1 MNSPDIPSR
10 PGIGNALDGA
20 ASPSTAEAGHRGNL
34 LLVDD
39 DPMTGMVL
47 GGWLRLKGYQT
58 VFATG
63 ADEADRLLANSTFD
77 LVLSD
82 IRMPGNFHL
91 EWVQRLLGNDA
102 MPPVLLITGTPELET
117 ALRAANLPV
126 AGYLLKPVDFSTLD
140 DTIQRIVQEHR
151 RRREFISVIEDIV
164 QMLGTP
170 GSHAAEEE
178 KHIVE
183 RLQHLSAGF
192 RTRVGRVAVGQI
204 DSGMW
209 RSAVTDSIAVIEK
222 TKHSFRSKELGAL
235 RQRLQEMLAR
245 AEVS

>member
-1 MNSPDIPSR
+1 MSSTHIPSH
-10 PGIGNALDGA
+10 PGAGNVTGGKEHLPGPE
-20 ASPSTAEAGHRGNL
+20 SGQRGKL

-58 VFATG
+58 TFVAT
-63 ADEADRLLANSTFD
+63 AAEADRLLATATFD

-91 EWVQRLLGNDA
+91 EWVQQLLSNDTT
-102 MPPVLLITGTPELET
+102 PPVLLITGTPELET

-126 AGYLLKPVDFSTLD
+126 AGYLLKPVDFTTLD
-140 DTIQRIVQEHR
+140 DVIQRIVQEHR
-151 RRREFISVIEDIV
+151 RRCEFISVIEDIIK
-164 QMLGTP
+164 MLSTP
-170 GSHAAEEE
+170 GNHAAEEE

-183 RLQHLSAGF
+183 RLQHLSTGF
-192 RTRVGRVAVGQI
+192 RTRVGRVAVGQV
-204 DSGMW
+204 DTGAW

-245 AEVS
+245 TEVA